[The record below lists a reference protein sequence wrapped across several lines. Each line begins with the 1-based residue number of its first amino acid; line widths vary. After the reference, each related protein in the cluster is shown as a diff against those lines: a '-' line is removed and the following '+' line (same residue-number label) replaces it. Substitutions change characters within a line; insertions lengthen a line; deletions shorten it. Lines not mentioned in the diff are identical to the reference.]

1 MQLRIAV
8 LRLSAIAVSA
18 AASAFGAS
26 VSDANLTL
34 TTYATGLT
42 RPTQI
47 RFAGNND
54 LFVTE
59 QATGR
64 VKRILNGVTT
74 TVLDLNVAN
83 DSERGLLGFELHPNF
98 ATNNFVYAYYSAST
112 SDGGA
117 WQENRLS
124 RFTWNGTNLVNET
137 PLRVFGSAGD
147 GLPQGPNHDA
157 GPMLFGPD
165 GNLYGTTGDLNRNLA
180 EQNNTSAGS
189 ISAGV
194 GGIYRLNDAGGDATG
209 NPFTSS
215 GNTAFHKWFAYGV
228 RNTYGIAF
236 DPVTGNLWD
245 TENGPAT
252 YDEINLVASG
262 FNSGWSKIM
271 GPDSRDPEGV
281 GDLVALPGSTYSDPE
296 FSFLSPVALTGID
309 FLAGSL
315 LDAGYHDAV
324 LVGDNNNGNLYL
336 FRLNA
341 NRDGFLL
348 SGDLSDLVA
357 DSTTERNL
365 LRFGQ
370 DFGVITDIQTGPDGA
385 IYITSLADGII
396 YRLVPEPSAIVL
408 AAPFLIGALLRRV
421 SRSRAL

>member
-1 MQLRIAV
+1 MQTRIAV
-8 LRLSAIAVSA
+8 LRFFVVVAAT

-26 VSDANLTL
+26 VSDSNLTL

-47 RFAGNND
+47 RFLGTND

-59 QATGR
+59 QNTGK
-64 VKRILNGVTT
+64 VKRIVNGVTT

-83 DSERGLLGFELHPNF
+83 DSERGLIGFEIHPNF

-112 SDGGA
+112 IDGGA

-124 RFTWNGTNLVNET
+124 RFTWNGTNLVGET
-137 PLRVFGSAGD
+137 PLRVFGSATD
-147 GLPQGPNHDA
+147 GLSPGPNHDA

-165 GNLYGTTGDLNRNLA
+165 GNLYGTTGDLNRNRA
-180 EQNNTSAGS
+180 EQNNTTEATL
-189 ISAGV
+189 SAGV
-194 GGIYRLNDAGGDATG
+194 GGIYRLNDAGGVAVG
-209 NPFTSS
+209 NPFTASS
-215 GNTAFHKWFAYGV
+215 NTDFHKWFAYGV

-245 TENGPAT
+245 TENGPAE

-271 GPDSRDPEGV
+271 GPDSRDPQNLA
-281 GDLVALPGSTYSDPE
+281 DLVALPGSAYSDPE

-315 LDAGYHDAV
+315 LGAGYHDAV

-341 NRDGFLL
+341 NRDGFVL
-348 SGDLSDLVA
+348 SGNLSDLVA
-357 DSTTERNL
+357 DNTAERNL

-385 IYITSLADGII
+385 IYITSLGDGII
-396 YRLVPEPSAIVL
+396 YRLVPEPSASVL
-408 AAPFLIGALLRRV
+408 VTPFLIAALLRRG
-421 SRSRAL
+421 SRAREG